1 MNVTTTLT
9 SPCIVATELYLSS
22 LQLLSANSSFLHL
35 EFVSKKMVGRKSE
48 TDVPLNS
55 FPSFV
60 ENIAEKSIR
69 SGK

>member
-9 SPCIVATELYLSS
+9 SPCIVAR
-22 LQLLSANSSFLHL
+22 
-35 EFVSKKMVGRKSE
+35 EFVSKKMVGRKSGI
-48 TDVPLNS
+48 DVPLNS